1 MKRKTDWRPLVYL
14 LCILVI
20 IMIARQPERNGSDN
34 PEQQTIL
41 GEGWSITGERGER
54 NTHVSRIEGTEE
66 LIYITYS
73 GKPYIDVYDLSGAF
87 QYAIMLPDAR
97 NGVVDIDCWDGSL
110 VAVSKANTVYV
121 FRGRELVECME
132 YDEAEARGLV
142 PIWNDKESDYLITH
156 THVTRADGEELF
168 ELPPELA
175 ENMPKILLS
184 EDQQKVAN
192 VLSLIVFAA
201 LWLTIVGYGVRKI
214 WRGFREKRNE

>member
-1 MKRKTDWRPLVYL
+1 MKRVMNWKALGCLFCLLLVCQSVL
-14 LCILVI
+14 HPQ
-20 IMIARQPERNGSDN
+20 MDAPDN
-34 PEQQTIL
+34 PLQQTIL

-54 NTHVSRIEGTEE
+54 NTHVARIEGTEE

-97 NGVVDIDCWDGSL
+97 NGVVDIDCRDGSL

-121 FRGRELVECME
+121 FCGRELVERME

-142 PIWNDKESDYLITH
+142 PIWNDMESDYLITH
-156 THVTRADGEELF
+156 THVTRANGEELF
-168 ELPPELA
+168 KLPPELA
-175 ENMPKILLS
+175 KNVPKILLS

-192 VLSLIVFAA
+192 VLFLIGFAVV
-201 LWLTIVGYGVRKI
+201 WLTIVGYPLGQIWKGSRK
-214 WRGFREKRNE
+214 KH